1 MDGNL
6 FAVVVIGKGLTKE
19 EVELAEEHGDNIEHF
34 RDIVDNRQEKN
45 VKFSDRTMKVDMWTA
60 SAIISVYDT
69 VNKGNQERIAELANG
84 STKDLFRLQT
94 VVTKLVSKTSSLRK
108 GR

>member
-1 MDGNL
+1 
-6 FAVVVIGKGLTKE
+6 
-19 EVELAEEHGDNIEHF
+19 
-34 RDIVDNRQEKN
+34 
-45 VKFSDRTMKVDMWTA
+45 MWTA
-60 SAIISVYDT
+60 SAIISVYDS